1 MVLEERDGS
10 DVAEPVYLVV
20 VDDTVE
26 AKQNDG
32 VSLPYPVA
40 VGVLPWAELLTDDD
54 DDDAA
59 LHIVVA
65 LIGANGGYGE

>member
-10 DVAEPVYLVV
+10 DVAEPVYCVI
-20 VDDTVE
+20 VDDAVE

-40 VGVLPWAELLTDDD
+40 VGVLPCIEVLADDD

-65 LIGANGGYGE
+65 LTGANGGYGE

>member
-1 MVLEERDGS
+1 MVLEKRDGS
-10 DVAEPVYLVV
+10 DVAEPVYLVI
-20 VDDTVE
+20 VDDAVE

-40 VGVLPWAELLTDDD
+40 VGVLPWVEVLTDDD

-59 LHIVVA
+59 LPVVVA
-65 LIGANGGYGE
+65 LSGANGGYGE